1 MKVLYA
7 IMICLCT
14 VFVIDSSC
22 YAAFPVTNTQAQEV
36 SVAEV
41 VSATT
46 EQSPTPTAL
55 ATKKKHRHYHNHE
68 EQPEKYDLS
77 VASFVLAL
85 CSIISLSFAV
95 GTIATVLGVL
105 GIILAVLAFIIATQ
119 ALNRK
124 QKLQGLAIFGLIIGG
139 VISLTFIATIIP
151 KLIGSK

>member
-1 MKVLYA
+1 MKVLYS
-7 IMICLCT
+7 IIVCLCA
-14 VFVIDSSC
+14 VFVFDNAC
-22 YAAFPVTNTQAQEV
+22 YAAFPVTSAKTQET
-36 SVAEV
+36 SVAEDM
-41 VSATT
+41 SATAQ
-46 EQSPTPTAL
+46 QSPTPTTFT
-55 ATKKKHRHYHNHE
+55 TKKKHRHYHNHE

-95 GTIATVLGVL
+95 GAIATVLGVL